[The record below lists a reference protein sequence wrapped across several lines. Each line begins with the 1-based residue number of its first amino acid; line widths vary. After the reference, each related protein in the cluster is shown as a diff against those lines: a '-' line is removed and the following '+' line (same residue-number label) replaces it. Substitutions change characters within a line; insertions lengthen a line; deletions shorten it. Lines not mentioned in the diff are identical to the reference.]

1 MPSFD
6 DLLREDYLA
15 HRRRPAARHRKVTPA
30 RTSAPAL
37 AAALVAGIRD
47 GLRAAT
53 ARDVPTSTPT
63 GAGEFRR
70 QWGRAAL

>member
-15 HRRRPAARHRKVTPA
+15 HRQRPAARHRKAGAPRTTVHDATAAYVT
-30 RTSAPAL
+30 
-37 AAALVAGIRD
+37 
-47 GLRAAT
+47 GLREAWRAAT

-63 GAGEFRR
+63 GPGEFRR
-70 QWGRAAL
+70 VWRTQS